1 MLPVVLK
8 RSGHSRAP
16 PALVQNSRSV
26 AAHHIKT
33 NCPPWTASARSAI
46 IRQPIAIILESPMG
60 VQHYV
65 ATLKL
70 TPVTDGARCLAELS
84 AEFECDA
91 ELIGQGVFQAGFD
104 ASRRRFMR

>member
-1 MLPVVLK
+1 
-8 RSGHSRAP
+8 
-16 PALVQNSRSV
+16 
-26 AAHHIKT
+26 
-33 NCPPWTASARSAI
+33 
-46 IRQPIAIILESPMG
+46 MG